1 MSARGIIGGLAGM
14 AASAVK
20 HPRSTTEQAL
30 LGAKEMATTGV
41 IVADKLLRKG
51 KGKAA
56 QGTGS
61 TPQQAPAQARQ
72 AAASATATA
81 AEKVEKAAGKVEKT
95 AEKVADRADEA
106 ETEAA
111 RSKPAPKPPA
121 KKPAAKKAPAKKAAE
136 KKSTAKKSAAKKA
149 PAKKSQPK
157 KDDHDVVLAVDFP
170 APPEEPP
177 VDVVGEALA
186 KEAEEERQNAP
197 KGSTLP
203 PVRDKDEAAADPA
216 TLKAV
221 RAEAEMMTKAA
232 SPRKS

>member
-20 HPRSTTEQAL
+20 HPKSTTEQAL

-56 QGTGS
+56 ESTGS

-81 AEKVEKAAGKVEKT
+81 ADKVEKAAGKVEKT

-106 ETEAA
+106 EAEAA

-121 KKPAAKKAPAKKAAE
+121 KKPAAKKTPAKKA
-136 KKSTAKKSAAKKA
+136 SAKKSAAKKA
-149 PAKKSQPK
+149 PAKKTQPK

-186 KEAEEERQNAP
+186 KEADEERQNAP